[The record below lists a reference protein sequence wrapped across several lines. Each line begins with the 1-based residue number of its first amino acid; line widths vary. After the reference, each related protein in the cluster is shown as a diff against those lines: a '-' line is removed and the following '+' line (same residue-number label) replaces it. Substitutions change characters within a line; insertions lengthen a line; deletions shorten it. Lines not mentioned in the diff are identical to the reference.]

1 MQDTTLEENELSR
14 LTTWVL
20 AHRRVVVAL
29 WVLLA
34 FAGAATAGTTTNRLS
49 VEFKLPGS
57 EGYKANTQLAA
68 LYGNGGDEPTLV
80 PVVTLPAG
88 TTARHPAVAAQ
99 LSAAFDAMQRA
110 APTARIASYAS
121 TGNRAFVSSDGRTT
135 YGLIFSRFAGSNI
148 PPENDRMKHAVA
160 GMTVGGAPIRFTGY
174 EDLNSNNSSDTN
186 GPGVLAETLIGG
198 LGALAVLAFVF
209 ASFLA
214 FVPLVIAACS
224 ILTSFLCVLLLTTF
238 VEMSFIV
245 QFLIALIGLGVAID
259 YSLLIVVRWR
269 EERAHGLDNV
279 AAIRRT
285 METAGRA
292 VVFSGT
298 TVAIGLLA
306 MLVLPVPFLRSVG
319 LGGMLIPLISVLIST
334 TLLPV
339 ILATIGPRVDWPR
352 IRKEAVASHGWTRWA
367 RGVVRGRW
375 AAAAGA
381 FAVLAAL
388 IAATFTITVGT
399 PRADTL
405 SQSGQAHDAFAALET
420 SGIGPGPLQPYEVVA
435 PAGGA
440 AGAAVALG
448 RLPGMLGAVAPPAD
462 SHWSHGG
469 TALAVAIPAFDLSS
483 SEGHD
488 LTNRVEDTVH
498 ALPGA
503 VHVGGTGTLNNDF
516 ISQVYANF
524 PLMAVV
530 IVVVTFLLLVR
541 AFRSLLLP
549 LKAVLLNIVSVAA
562 AYGILVLIWQDGFG
576 SKLLWNV
583 GATHAITFWVPLM
596 VFAFLFGLSMDY
608 EVFILSRMREEYEA
622 TRVTNEAVVR
632 GIGRTGRL
640 VTSAALIL
648 FLAFLSLSTGPQT
661 DVKILATG
669 LAAGI
674 LLDATVIR
682 ALLVPALV
690 SLFGN
695 WNWYLPARVANV
707 LRVKPSHA
715 YERAPAP
722 AEA

>member
-1 MQDTTLEENELSR
+1 MQR
-14 LTTWVL
+14 LTHWVL
-20 AHRRVVVAL
+20 THRRVVVVA
-29 WVLLA
+29 WVVLA
-34 FAGAATAGTTTNRLS
+34 FTGATTAGMTTDRLT

-57 EGYKANTQLAA
+57 EGYKANTQLVS

-80 PVVTLPAG
+80 PVIALPPGSTVNDAAVM
-88 TTARHPAVAAQ
+88 TQLRTAFA
-99 LSAAFDAMQRA
+99 AMQQA
-110 APTARIASYAS
+110 APSARIASYSS
-121 TGNRAFVSSDGRTT
+121 TGNRAFNSKDGRTT
-135 YGLIFSRFAGSNI
+135 YGLIFTRFAGNNI
-148 PPENDRMKHAVA
+148 PPENAHIKAAVA

-174 EDLNSNNSSDTN
+174 EDLNSNNGNANN
-186 GPGVLAETLIGG
+186 GPSVLVETLIGG

-214 FVPLVIAACS
+214 FVPLVIAICS
-224 ILTSFLCVLLLTTF
+224 ILTAFLCVLVLTTF

-245 QFLIALIGLGVAID
+245 QFLVALIGLGVAID

-269 EERAHGLDNV
+269 EERAHGLDNM
-279 AAIRRT
+279 AAIERT
-285 METAGRA
+285 MKTAGTA

-298 TVAIGLLA
+298 TAAIGLLS

-319 LGGMLIPLISVLIST
+319 LGGMLIPLISVLVSL

-352 IRKEAVASHGWTRWA
+352 IRKEAVASRGWTRWA
-367 RGVVRGRW
+367 RGVVRSRW
-375 AAAAGA
+375 LAAFGA
-381 FAVLAAL
+381 LAVLAAL
-388 IAATFTITVGT
+388 VAATFTIIVGT

-405 SQSGQAHDAFAALET
+405 AQKGEAHDAFAVLQS

-435 PAGGA
+435 PVGA
-440 AGAAVALG
+440 AAAASAALTP
-448 RLPGMLGAVAPPAD
+448 LPGILGAVAPPAD
-462 SHWSHGG
+462 SHWSRGG

-483 SEGHD
+483 PEGHD
-488 LTNRVEDTVH
+488 LTNRVEDTVRS
-498 ALPGA
+498 LPGD

-530 IVVVTFLLLVR
+530 IVLITYLLLVR

-549 LKAVLLNIVSVAA
+549 LKAVLLNVVSVAA
-562 AYGILVLIWQDGFG
+562 AYGIVVLVWQNGYG
-576 SKLLWNV
+576 SNLLW
-583 GATHAITFWVPLM
+583 GISATHAITFWVPLM

-608 EVFILSRMREEYEA
+608 EVFILVRMREEYDA
-622 TRVTNEAVVR
+622 THSTNEAVVR

-640 VTSAALIL
+640 VTCAALVL

-674 LLDATVIR
+674 LLDATVVR

-690 SLFGN
+690 SLFGR
-695 WNWYLPARVANV
+695 WNWYLPDSVARL
-707 LRVKPSHA
+707 LRVRPSHA
-715 YERAPAP
+715 YAPAP
-722 AEA
+722 ATVEA

>member
-1 MQDTTLEENELSR
+1 VLAR
-14 LTTWVL
+14 LTDWVL
-20 AHRRVVVAL
+20 AHRRIVVAI
-29 WVLLA
+29 WALLA
-34 FAGAATAGTTTNRLS
+34 FAGAATAGTTTDRLT
-49 VEFKLPGS
+49 VQFKLPGS
-57 EGYKANTQLAA
+57 EGYKANTQLVS

-80 PVVTLPAG
+80 PVISLPQGKTVRDADVM
-88 TTARHPAVAAQ
+88 TQ
-99 LSAAFDAMQRA
+99 LKAAFDVMQTA
-110 APTARIASYAS
+110 APTARIASYVS
-121 TGNRAFVSSDGRTT
+121 TGNPAFVSSDGRTT
-135 YGLIFSRFAGSNI
+135 YGLIFTRFVGSTAS
-148 PPENDRMKHAVA
+148 PENDRMKRAVS
-160 GMTVGGAPIRFTGY
+160 GTTVGGAPIRFTGY
-174 EDLNSNNSSDTN
+174 EDLNANNSSDTN
-186 GPGVLAETLIGG
+186 GPGVLAETLMGG
-198 LGALAVLAFVF
+198 LGALAVLGFVF

-214 FVPLVIAACS
+214 LLPLVIAACS
-224 ILTSFLCVLLLTTF
+224 ILTAFLCVLGLTTI

-269 EERAHGLDNV
+269 EERAHGLDNI
-279 AAIRRT
+279 AAIRKT
-285 METAGRA
+285 METAGRS

-319 LGGMLIPLISVLIST
+319 LGGMLIPLISVLVST

-339 ILATIGPRVDWPR
+339 ILATVGPRVDWPR
-352 IRKEAVASHGWTRWA
+352 IRKEAVASRGWTRWA

-375 AAAAGA
+375 AAVGGA
-381 FAVLAAL
+381 LAVLAAL
-388 IAATFTITVGT
+388 VAATFTITVGT
-399 PRADTL
+399 PRAETL
-405 SQSGQAHDAFAALET
+405 SQKGEAHDAFAVLQT

-435 PAGGA
+435 PTGA
-440 AGAAVALG
+440 ADSAAAALG
-448 RLPGMLGAVAPPAD
+448 RLPGILGAVAPPPD
-462 SHWSHGG
+462 SHWSQGG

-483 SEGHD
+483 SEGRD
-488 LTNRVEDTVH
+488 LTTRVEDTIRG
-498 ALPGA
+498 LPGN
-503 VHVGGTGTLNNDF
+503 VHVGGTGTINADF

-524 PLMAVV
+524 PLMAAV
-530 IVVVTFLLLVR
+530 IVVITFLLLVR

-562 AYGILVLIWQDGFG
+562 AYGIMVLIWQDGFG
-576 SKLLWNV
+576 SNLLWNV

-608 EVFILSRMREEYEA
+608 EVFILARMREEYDA
-622 TRVTNEAVVR
+622 TRSTNEAVVR

-682 ALLVPALV
+682 ALLVPALI
-690 SLFGN
+690 SLFGS
-695 WNWYLPARVANV
+695 WNWYLPARVAAV
-707 LRVKPSHA
+707 LRVRPSRA
-715 YERAPAP
+715 YEQGLAA